1 MAMLWVH
8 YSVDECSSEGGQ
20 RCTKNGGKCIGMTG
34 FYKCTGCPVGVDL
47 AEQNNGATC
56 EVRGYCSVGDCGFQW
71 GQGGGFCGIYRN
83 GGDPNRWI
91 HTCDCLDALTLSEGC
106 SIEVRTGDGLQYTY
120 HSSVVVCGYEY
131 SHAVRCGYES
141 RDTPGCDSVRS
152 LRIFDTS
159 SGDNCADGCA
169 PNPCLNH
176 GACVDT
182 IGGYY
187 CECRD
192 GIASGDGL
200 RVEQMLDSGWSDSK
214 MTGPMHGPW
223 GNNVRQVSTHFRAPL
238 ADHAGL
244 SISNGCQI
252 TWRSWSMRS
261 RDGEEDRLRVDG
273 QIVWRLAAR
282 SDCSGGW
289 TRHADSSCY
298 IDVSVGVPCV
308 SGGMMIQFESDIDQ
322 VEGDEAWGFSD
333 VNVMLD
339 VPESGDNCADGCAP
353 NPCLNHGTCVDM
365 IGSHECICTEGIASG
380 DNCADECTSN
390 PCQNDGGCVDLAGSY
405 MCDCPEG
412 LAFGDDDCV
421 DNCESDPCAAGH
433 GICVDLVGQY
443 RCDCAD
449 GYIGQVCQREVCDS
463 SPCRNGA
470 TCVSV
475 HTEFE
480 CRCTSGYAG
489 EYCEISCPCLNG
501 I

>member
-1 MAMLWVH
+1 
-8 YSVDECSSEGGQ
+8 
-20 RCTKNGGKCIGMTG
+20 
-34 FYKCTGCPVGVDL
+34 
-47 AEQNNGATC
+47 
-56 EVRGYCSVGDCGFQW
+56 
-71 GQGGGFCGIYRN
+71 
-83 GGDPNRWI
+83 
-91 HTCDCLDALTLSEGC
+91 
-106 SIEVRTGDGLQYTY
+106 
-120 HSSVVVCGYEY
+120 
-131 SHAVRCGYES
+131 
-141 RDTPGCDSVRS
+141 
-152 LRIFDTS
+152 
-159 SGDNCADGCA
+159 
-169 PNPCLNH
+169 
-176 GACVDT
+176 
-182 IGGYY
+182 
-187 CECRD
+187 
-192 GIASGDGL
+192 
-200 RVEQMLDSGWSDSK
+200 
-214 MTGPMHGPW
+214 
-223 GNNVRQVSTHFRAPL
+223 
-238 ADHAGL
+238 
-244 SISNGCQI
+244 
-252 TWRSWSMRS
+252 MRS

-289 TRHADSSCY
+289 TRHTDSSCY

-333 VNVMLD
+333 VNVMID